1 MFRHQGATLTG
12 FIQKKDCKY
21 IYLVAGST
29 SLSYVFDIG
38 MEAHVNMRRGR
49 YEWLEQ
55 GDNAINPAGTNVCE
69 IFLRAGEYIR
79 NQEVFKVQ
87 LVSPGC

>member
-1 MFRHQGATLTG
+1 MYLGAARTCHL
-12 FIQKKDCKY
+12 
-21 IYLVAGST
+21 
-29 SLSYVFDIG
+29 YVFDSE
-38 MEAHVNMRRGR
+38 MEEHVNMRRGR

-55 GDNAINPAGTNVCE
+55 GDNAINPAGTNVGE